1 MTTDNQTI
9 ENPDSLKDIDVF
21 CHVTEHTALE
31 KISDAWQ
38 DLQSQIE
45 YFNYCDNK
53 FPIDKRDNA
62 KFISGYSLEELDDC
76 VDLSKV
82 IETAIDLKDLD
93 TEKFDTLTRDV
104 YQTIAEWMSHG
115 QKTKSE
121 LATLQESQ
129 VSKTKST
136 QQELTWAR
144 ERIASKEEEIKKLRS
159 AILIEG
165 AFLFAALILG
175 AGAGFWGAVI
185 AVIVVL
191 FWRAGAS

>member
-9 ENPDSLKDIDVF
+9 ENPDSLKDVDVF
-21 CHVTEHTALE
+21 CYVTEQTALE
-31 KISDAWQ
+31 KISDAWH
-38 DLQSQIE
+38 DLQSQSE

-62 KFISGYSLEELDDC
+62 QFISGYSLEELDDC

-144 ERIASKEEEIKKLRS
+144 ERIASKEEEINHFSLPP
-159 AILIEG
+159 
-165 AFLFAALILG
+165 
-175 AGAGFWGAVI
+175 
-185 AVIVVL
+185 
-191 FWRAGAS
+191 

>member
-9 ENPDSLKDIDVF
+9 ENPDALKDLDIY
-21 CHVTEHTALE
+21 CQITEQTALE
-31 KISDAWQ
+31 KISDAWH

-62 KFISGYSLEELDDC
+62 QLISGYSLKELDDC
-76 VDLSKV
+76 LDLSRLM
-82 IETAIDLKDLD
+82 ESTIDLRDLD
-93 TEKFDTLTRDV
+93 TEKFDALTRDV
-104 YQTIAEWMSHG
+104 YQIIAEWMSHG
-115 QKTKSE
+115 QKTKGE

-136 QQELTWAR
+136 QQELTWAG
-144 ERIASKEEEIKKLRS
+144 ERITSKEEEIKKLGS

-175 AGAGFWGAVI
+175 FGAGIWGAVI

-191 FWRAGAS
+191 VWRSGTD